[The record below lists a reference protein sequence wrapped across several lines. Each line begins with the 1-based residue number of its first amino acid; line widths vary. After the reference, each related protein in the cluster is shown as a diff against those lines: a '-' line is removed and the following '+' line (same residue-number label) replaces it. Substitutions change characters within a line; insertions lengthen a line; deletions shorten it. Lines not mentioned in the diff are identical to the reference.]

1 MGNPV
6 ISRDAA
12 NALQLG
18 KNGSYSN
25 EGNVIQHVLYDN
37 MDFQATT
44 FRAETVFFSVPI
56 GGAYMGV
63 NKTIIETN
71 MREVGKLPNG
81 QTFLVQGIS
90 FALIPMFAG
99 ADIDVNTINAA
110 YIILMQN
117 STCEFKIEGREYD
130 SQMPGSTFLC
140 PMQSAALNSAIN
152 GAPFQGAYLSS
163 GWLNFPATPIPI
175 GQMVTFSVI
184 MRTGSA
190 VAAISAI
197 MNDKSNVLDAQEAQ
211 MQCRL
216 RGILTRAI

>member
-1 MGNPV
+1 MSNPV

-25 EGNVIQHVLYDN
+25 EGNVLQHVLYDN
-37 MDFQATT
+37 MDFQDATV
-44 FRAETVFFSVPI
+44 RAETTFFSIPI

-63 NKTIIETN
+63 NKTLIETN

-81 QTFLVQGIS
+81 QTFLIKEIG
-90 FALIPMFAG
+90 FALIPILVG
-99 ADIDVNTINAA
+99 ADADVNTINSA
-110 YIILMQN
+110 YINIMQN
-117 STCEFKIEGREYD
+117 STFEIKVAGREYD
-130 SQMPGSTFLC
+130 WQGPGTVFLN
-140 PMQSAALNSAIN
+140 PMQSAALNSAAN
-152 GAPFQGAYLSS
+152 GAPQQGAYISTGWIKLSS
-163 GWLNFPATPIPI
+163 TPIPI

-184 MRTGSA
+184 MRTGAA
-190 VAAISAI
+190 VAANLAI
-197 MNDKSNVLDAQEAQ
+197 LNTASDVLDTQEAQ